1 MGKVVKFCTS
11 CDESFAEKFSFCPTC
26 GTSLQ
31 AFELNP
37 VAAAEREAEP
47 LLEAAPPAEH
57 DVPVLKE
64 TISEPTEDPEAVLE
78 LEAAHPAEPSAEETI
93 EALAAEPTR
102 EVVAEPVAESE
113 RSVPP
118 APVFIRQSAV
128 DADAVRPAANSVA
141 VPLAD
146 DGFHVTV
153 IEEKNNGVRN
163 SLLLGAF
170 VFMVSVMVLG
180 LVINIF
186 SMDVSVGAID
196 DGIYTAMLLDDPTTI
211 LEEKEQP
218 KDGNKG
224 GGGGGG
230 GKNEPDPASQG
241 ARPPMLREP
250 QFVPSAHME
259 RLTNP
264 DIPIQMAIKGPVN
277 ETSKDPDQ
285 RYGVDTTKYGAISDG
300 PGSGGGIGT
309 GRGTGVGSGSGSGA
323 GSGSG
328 SGLGNGRGDG
338 IGDGDGPGTGS
349 SGPPPAARTGVTQA
363 LRIISKPKATYTDAA
378 RQNQIQGN
386 VTLKITF
393 NANGSIGSITPVSG
407 LGYGLTEQAIA
418 AARRI
423 VFEPAKINGV
433 PQTVSKTFQ
442 YSFTIY

>member
-180 LVINIF
+180 LVINILVW
-186 SMDVSVGAID
+186 M
-196 DGIYTAMLLDDPTTI
+196 
-211 LEEKEQP
+211 
-218 KDGNKG
+218 
-224 GGGGGG
+224 
-230 GKNEPDPASQG
+230 
-241 ARPPMLREP
+241 
-250 QFVPSAHME
+250 
-259 RLTNP
+259 
-264 DIPIQMAIKGPVN
+264 
-277 ETSKDPDQ
+277 
-285 RYGVDTTKYGAISDG
+285 
-300 PGSGGGIGT
+300 
-309 GRGTGVGSGSGSGA
+309 
-323 GSGSG
+323 
-328 SGLGNGRGDG
+328 
-338 IGDGDGPGTGS
+338 
-349 SGPPPAARTGVTQA
+349 
-363 LRIISKPKATYTDAA
+363 
-378 RQNQIQGN
+378 
-386 VTLKITF
+386 
-393 NANGSIGSITPVSG
+393 
-407 LGYGLTEQAIA
+407 
-418 AARRI
+418 
-423 VFEPAKINGV
+423 
-433 PQTVSKTFQ
+433 
-442 YSFTIY
+442 